1 MRMGMQDLHRD
12 ASEDL
17 TIDDYRRKS
26 IGDLQKAMRGLFG
39 HLRCLSEGR
48 HRLASLRFQR
58 VLDYFQ
64 ESRGTVRI
72 KSWCRWPEQ
81 NIHFKLL
88 F

>member
-17 TIDDYRRKS
+17 TI
-26 IGDLQKAMRGLFG
+26 GDLQKAMRGLFG
-39 HLRCLSEGR
+39 QLRCLSEGR
-48 HRLASLRFQR
+48 HRLPSLRFQR

-64 ESRGTVRI
+64 ESRGSARI

-81 NIHFKLL
+81 NT
-88 F
+88 